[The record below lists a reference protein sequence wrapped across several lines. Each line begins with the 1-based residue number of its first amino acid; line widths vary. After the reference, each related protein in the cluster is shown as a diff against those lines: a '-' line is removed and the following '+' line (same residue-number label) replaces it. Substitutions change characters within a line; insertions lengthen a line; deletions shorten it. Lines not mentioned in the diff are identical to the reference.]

1 MISIQSVTNWLIEK
15 ISNLKS
21 LIVRIRFVFYV
32 RKLILSRTL
41 SSDSDREI
49 VSLDYI
55 GNQSK
60 VAVIQ
65 MDGQNCKKTKSK
77 LSDVGLEIWTLFE
90 RNMDSIRKKYG
101 PKKKKI
107 HSKCFECLRSK
118 RIFLRRR
125 KKKV

>member
-1 MISIQSVTNWLIEK
+1 MIEK